1 MGHLTSKIRR
11 EAVGE
16 RTERVCAWERQ
27 KERGRSLE
35 KIMRMSRFKI
45 ENRQRGKKV
54 DERMEKWNWERKKK
68 WEKKLKCIE
77 KEKNSGQDGKRSK
90 RLKVADPFF
99 SFCWTSSWLKRLR
112 RQFFHKFSLSIQNL
126 SSVPLQMTRAILLGN
141 CFCNNWSLLVWTLC
155 GNRGWN

>member
-16 RTERVCAWERQ
+16 RTERVSAWERQ

-77 KEKNSGQDGKRSK
+77 REKKFWTRWKKKQKIESGRC
-90 RLKVADPFF
+90 LFF
-99 SFCWTSSWLKRLR
+99 FLLN
-112 RQFFHKFSLSIQNL
+112 FFLIETTTKTVFLKFSLSIQNL

-155 GNRGWN
+155 ECRGWH